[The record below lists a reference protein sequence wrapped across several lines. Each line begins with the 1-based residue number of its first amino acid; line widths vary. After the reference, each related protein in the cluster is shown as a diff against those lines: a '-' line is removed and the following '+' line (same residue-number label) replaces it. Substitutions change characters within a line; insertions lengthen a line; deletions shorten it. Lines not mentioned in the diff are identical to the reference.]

1 MKKGFGVKLLG
12 LIFLMLINYGCDQ
25 QTKKIARTQLHE
37 NQRISY
43 VNDMVHL
50 QLAENTGAF
59 LSSGSNLSEGWHTLL
74 LKILPLLVLIGMS
87 LYLLFS
93 TTFNTGQFIS
103 LACVLGGGLSN
114 VVDRIA
120 WGSVTDFMILSAGK
134 LHTGIFN
141 TADLSITIG
150 LLFFILFSFQAE
162 PEDGKE
168 EVQIESEING

>member
-1 MKKGFGVKLLG
+1 MKKGFGIKLLG

-74 LKILPLLVLIGMS
+74 LKILPLLVLLGMS

-93 TTFNTGQFIS
+93 SSFNTGQFIS

-114 VVDRIA
+114 VLDRIA

-141 TADLSITIG
+141 AADLSITIG
-150 LLFFILFSFQAE
+150 LIFFILFSFQGE
-162 PEDGKE
+162 PKDDNEELNVSTASKE
-168 EVQIESEING
+168 